1 MKKLTYRA
9 LLVVAVLGVAAV
21 ATPKS
26 ADAAGWG
33 FSITSGYPGY
43 YGRSPGYYAR
53 SPGYY
58 SHGYSYLGPPRYNY
72 YPRRAYYPGFYG
84 PGRGYG
90 HHHHHHH
97 GHH

>member
-1 MKKLTYRA
+1 MGGKSMKKLVYRA
-9 LLVVAVLGVAAV
+9 LLVVAVLGVATV
-21 ATPKS
+21 ATPKA

-33 FSITSGYPGY
+33 FSITSGY
-43 YGRSPGYYAR
+43 PGYYAR

-58 SHGYSYLGPPRYNY
+58 SHGYSYLGPPSYNY

-84 PGRGYG
+84 PGRG

-97 GHH
+97 CH